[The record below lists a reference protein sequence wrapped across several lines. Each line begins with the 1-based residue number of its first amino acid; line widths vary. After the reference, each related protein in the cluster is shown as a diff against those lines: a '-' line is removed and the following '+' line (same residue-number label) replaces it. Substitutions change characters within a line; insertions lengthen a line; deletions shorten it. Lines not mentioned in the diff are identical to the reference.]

1 MSQSDAAPFSAN
13 PEAPDLA
20 RDAAFDRGLTRFAR
34 GARMLEPWQKLS
46 SYGLAVASVGSTTF
60 IAYFLEPYAQLAD
73 LVMIHLVGV
82 VLVALRAGVWLSI
95 SAGAVSILAFDY
107 MFIPPVFETATPD
120 GESIL
125 TFLVMTIVA
134 AVVSGL
140 NARLREQERS
150 ARTAASRNE
159 ALYRLSLELSRAN
172 EPEQLTAIAC
182 RHIEHLFASRAMV
195 LLAATGQALEAAAPS
210 DPEDRALAMKAWS
223 SRAFAAGKNRLGYAT
238 WVPLVSTHESVGVV
252 GILTTHPVTQASDEG
267 LLLAA
272 CANQLATAIERLR
285 LAQVAHRSELEAEA
299 ERLRSSLLSAVSH
312 DLKTP
317 LSTMIAAGSTLLSR
331 KKELPQEAEDE
342 LLSTIVVEGERLS
355 RLIQNLLSITRLES
369 PVVPLRRTPE
379 APEEI
384 IAAALSRLKTRL
396 RTRTVEVD
404 VAPDLPW
411 VSSEPAL
418 IEQVLINLLENAVAY
433 TPKSAVLF
441 VSAVAD
447 GEFVRVQVG
456 DDGPGIPEFE
466 RHKVFEKFYRG
477 SAAGKGDGGVGL
489 GLTICRAIVRA
500 HGGRIDVRERPGG
513 GTLVLFTLPVA
524 RNLPVDPS
532 EAARTH
538 PPPEPS
544 PAE

>member
-1 MSQSDAAPFSAN
+1 MGQSEAAPFSAK
-13 PEAPDLA
+13 PESGVAKE
-20 RDAAFDRGLTRFAR
+20 AAFDQGLPRFAR
-34 GARMLEPWQKLS
+34 GARMLESWRALS
-46 SYGLAVASVGSTTF
+46 PYGLAVVSVGTTTV

-107 MFIPPVFETATPD
+107 MFIPPVFSTSTPD

-150 ARTAASRNE
+150 ARVAASRNE
-159 ALYRLSLELSRAN
+159 ALYRLSLELARAN
-172 EPEQLTAIAC
+172 EPEQLTAIAR
-182 RHIEHLFASRAMV
+182 RHIEQLFASRAIV
-195 LLAATGQALEAAAPS
+195 LLAATGQALETASLPS
-210 DPEDRALAMKAWS
+210 DPQDRELAMRAWS
-223 SRAFAAGKNRLGYAT
+223 SRDFAAGKSRLGYAT
-238 WVPLVSTHESVGVV
+238 WVPLVSTHEPLGVV
-252 GILTTHPVTQASDEG
+252 GILTTHPVTQASDES

-285 LAQVAHRSELEAEA
+285 LAQAAHRSELEAET

-331 KKELPQEAEDE
+331 KKDLPKEAENE

-384 IAAALSRLKTRL
+384 IAAALARLKTRL
-396 RTRTVEVD
+396 GGRTVRVD
-404 VAPDLPW
+404 VASELPW

-433 TPKSAVLF
+433 TPKSATLF
-441 VSAVAD
+441 VSAAAD
-447 GEFVRVQVG
+447 GDFVRVQVA

-500 HGGRIDVRERPGG
+500 HGGRIDIRERGSG
-513 GTLVLFTLPVA
+513 GTVVEFTLPVA
-524 RNLPVDPS
+524 RNVTLLPS
-532 EAARTH
+532 EVA
-538 PPPEPS
+538 
-544 PAE
+544 